1 MNCLWQYY
9 FIKEDFG
16 TAKTI
21 FDQYLKN
28 NQRLMFGGIIN
39 EARRLNNE
47 KVFEELLQVS
57 KTVTFSELDY
67 ARLCYSYMQ
76 TLSTIGKVDGMEQ
89 LFNDLNRNVNV
100 NNLPNGLVNQLTTIA
115 KKNGLSFPLDELAD
129 QKVVQ

>member
-1 MNCLWQYY
+1 
-9 FIKEDFG
+9 
-16 TAKTI
+16 
-21 FDQYLKN
+21 
-28 NQRLMFGGIIN
+28 MFGGIIS

-57 KTVTFSELDY
+57 KSVTFSELDY

-76 TLSTIGKVDGMEQ
+76 TLSTIGKVDGIEQ
-89 LFNDLNRNVNV
+89 LFNDLHRNVNV